1 MMMGQQ
7 QAEPG
12 NGGFGGA
19 PDPGLGA
26 TVAIDQLPDLMLHQQ
41 LADAAQQ
48 QQRAPGAFPT
58 PGPAAGSGGFGGPPQ
73 GGGFGGPPQGQPQ
86 GGGFGGPPQGQ
97 PQGGGFGGQPMGAA
111 AGAAF
116 AGAMGGGS
124 RPTQRNAWMTFGV
137 SMAGFVIANL
147 ISIVI
152 IPNLNYSLVGIFGL
166 ISSLFSLGGYVV
178 YCLIVQ
184 SMVGEL
190 QGVTGDT
197 SYPKWAVFVPIY
209 NLIILFTK
217 VLPGMQ
223 QAKQR
228 AGAPPARSGVAYF
241 FFWVY
246 VMASD
251 LNDLAAGG
259 AGAAAGPGFGG
270 PPQGGGFGGPPQGG
284 GFGGPPQG
292 GGFGGPP
299 QGGGFGGPPQG
310 GGFGGPPQG
319 FR

>member
-1 MMMGQQ
+1 
-7 QAEPG
+7 
-12 NGGFGGA
+12 
-19 PDPGLGA
+19 
-26 TVAIDQLPDLMLHQQ
+26 
-41 LADAAQQ
+41 
-48 QQRAPGAFPT
+48 
-58 PGPAAGSGGFGGPPQ
+58 
-73 GGGFGGPPQGQPQ
+73 
-86 GGGFGGPPQGQ
+86 
-97 PQGGGFGGQPMGAA
+97 
-111 AGAAF
+111 
-116 AGAMGGGS
+116 
-124 RPTQRNAWMTFGV
+124 MTFGV
-137 SMAGFVIANL
+137 SMAGFVIAIL

-152 IPNLNYSLVGIFGL
+152 IIIPNLNDSLVGIFRL
-166 ISSLFSLGGYVV
+166 ISALFSLGGYVV

-246 VMASD
+246 AMASD

-292 GGFGGPP
+292 DGFGGPP

>member
-1 MMMGQQ
+1 MFCPNCGTQNPDNVAACTKCGFALQSTAAPRFKGTMMMGQQ

-48 QQRAPGAFPT
+48 QRAPGAFPT
-58 PGPAAGSGGFGGPPQ
+58 PGPAAGS
-73 GGGFGGPPQGQPQ
+73 
-86 GGGFGGPPQGQ
+86 GGFGGPPQGQ

-124 RPTQRNAWMTFGV
+124 RPTQRNVLMTFGV
-137 SMAGFVIANL
+137 SMAGFVIAIL

-152 IPNLNYSLVGIFGL
+152 IIIPNLNDSLVGIFRL
-166 ISSLFSLGGYVV
+166 ISALFSLGGYVV

-246 VMASD
+246 AMASD

-292 GGFGGPP
+292 
-299 QGGGFGGPPQG
+299 
-310 GGFGGPPQG
+310 